1 MKNFIVYRSSAGSG
15 KTFTLVKEYLKLCL
29 SSKQPDYFK
38 HILAITFT
46 NKAADEMKERIVE
59 SIKAF
64 STHQPEGKYK
74 VMFNAVLSEISI
86 SKEEAFERSTNIHKA
101 LLHKYAYLSIST
113 IDKFFS
119 QIVRSFSFDLHLPF
133 HFDIEIDEKALLEK
147 VTDSLLDKAGNNDE
161 FTTTLVEFTLSNIS
175 EDSSWDSEQL
185 LKNTSTLLLKD
196 SFDDYIKQ
204 LISIDKESFD
214 KAEKSVYEFIKKFEA
229 FAISK
234 AIEALNVVK
243 KYEVSLDDFY
253 QKKSGI
259 AAKLVN
265 ISEKNFDNYSNSY
278 VLASLNEDKWLPSK
292 PSADVQAKME
302 AAVPYLKPICIELF
316 NYLDANYTMY
326 QIAKMVASS
335 IKGLKVVKEIKE
347 TLDEIKRE
355 NNIVHISDFNRLI
368 NEVVIEQPIPFF
380 YERIGEKY
388 NHFLIDEFQD
398 TSELQFQNLL
408 PLLENSLAEGHYNL
422 VVGDAKQSIY
432 RFRDAKVEQFVQLP
446 DITSDKENIVEKVQ
460 ILEENYTTKALDKN
474 FRSASQIIQFN
485 NNLFESLVLQTAYQ
499 SFSKYYEEIKQS
511 YDETKSDGY
520 VVVKFLSKEDEFE
533 EQLINYAYNVVEE
546 AIADGFALSDIAIL
560 VSKNKECSL
569 LYEALMAKGINC
581 VSEESLRLDTDI
593 EVKTLISVLLYME
606 DKSKENAFSMLSAF
620 HQKGS
625 LIEHPITFTEKVK
638 EGKDAFAI
646 LKSQDVKLSEEFLR
660 RLPVY
665 ERTEELIR
673 VLAIQ
678 ANPFVGT
685 FLNELIDFS
694 TNKRYQN
701 LSIKKW
707 WSQIREKKVSGSAT
721 QNDAVQLMT
730 IHKSKG
736 LQFPVVLS
744 VCHSSKSN
752 FPKYFFAENKIPE
765 LHSLPVNLL
774 KYTSVLE
781 SSPYQQ
787 EYQHEKQSND
797 LDELNKYYV
806 AFTRPEKRLYC
817 LADEPKKGSNFYDLF
832 GNYVLDNLIES
843 DGAYI
848 SGKRVKHAKPVKQ
861 DDSAVLLNSFISN
874 AFTDK
879 LKMSFQSE
887 KHWSF
892 DEERS
897 KREYGNLIHTILQS
911 VNSLED
917 VDIII
922 EQLLLA
928 GKIESVE
935 AEKLSSGI
943 KHLIQSPEAAP
954 FFHFEA
960 AKILTERDIISSDN
974 EIKRPDKVVIF
985 DDKLLLIDFKTSFFD
1000 PKHQKQ
1006 IVSYKQLLNDM
1017 GYSNV
1022 EAYLLYTG
1030 DVFQKDKPSVISC

>member
-59 SIKAF
+59 NIKAF
-64 STHQPEGKYK
+64 SGHQPESKHLD
-74 VMFNAVLSEISI
+74 MFNAVLSEINI

-133 HFDIEIDEKALLEK
+133 HFDIEIDEKALLDK
-147 VTDSLLDKAGNNDE
+147 VTDSLLDKAGNDEE
-161 FTTTLVEFTLSNIS
+161 FTNTLVEFTLSNIS

-185 LKNTSTLLLKD
+185 LKNTSKLLLKD

-204 LISIDKESFD
+204 LVDVDKESFD
-214 KAEKSVYEFIKKFEA
+214 TAERSVSGFIKKFEL
-229 FAISK
+229 FAVSK
-234 AIEALNVVK
+234 AIEALSVIK
-243 KYEVSLDDFY
+243 KHEISLDDFY

-265 ISEKNFDNYSNSY
+265 ISEKNFDKYSNSY

-292 PSADVQAKME
+292 PSANVQAKME
-302 AAVPYLKPICIELF
+302 TVLPSLKPICVELF
-316 NYLDANYTMY
+316 EYLDTHYALY
-326 QIAKMVASS
+326 QIAKMISSS

-347 TLDEIKRE
+347 ALDEIKRE

-446 DITSDKENIVEKVQ
+446 DIVSEKENIVEKTQ
-460 ILEENYTTKALDKN
+460 ILGENYTTKALDKN

-485 NNLFESLVLQTAYQ
+485 NNLFENLVQQPIYQ
-499 SFSKYYEEIKQS
+499 NFSNYYNEIKQS
-511 YDETKSDGY
+511 FDEKKSDGY
-520 VVVKFLSKEDEFE
+520 VAVKFLNKEEEFE
-533 EQLINYAYNVVEE
+533 NQMTEYAYKVIQE
-546 AIADGFALSDIAIL
+546 AFADGFSLSDIAIL
-560 VSKNKECSL
+560 VSKNKDCSL
-569 LYEALMAKGINC
+569 LYESLMAKGINC

-593 EVKTLISVLLYME
+593 EVKTLISILLYME
-606 DKSKENAFSMLSAF
+606 DKSKENAFSLLDVF
-620 HQKGS
+620 HQKE
-625 LIEHPITFTEKVK
+625 LLQEHPTVFTQKIK
-638 EGKDAFAI
+638 DGKDAFVI
-646 LKSQDVKLSEEFLR
+646 LNSQGIKLSENFLR
-660 RLPVY
+660 RLPIY
-665 ERTEELIR
+665 ERTEEIIR
-673 VLAIQ
+673 KLAIQ
-678 ANPFVGT
+678 ANPFVST
-685 FLNELIDFS
+685 FLNELTDFS

-701 LSIKKW
+701 LSVKNW
-707 WSQIREKKVSGSAT
+707 WNQIREKKVSGSAAL
-721 QNDAVQLMT
+721 NDAVQLMT

-781 SSPYQQ
+781 NSPYQN
-787 EYQHEKQSND
+787 EYQHEKQSDD

-817 LADEPKKGSNFYDLF
+817 LTDKPKKGSSFYDLF
-832 GNYVLDNLIES
+832 GNYVLDNLSEA
-843 DGAYI
+843 DGEYVV
-848 SGKRVKHAKPVKQ
+848 GKRGRTTKSIKK
-861 DDSAVLLNSFISN
+861 DDNSILMEKFISN

-879 LKMSFQSE
+879 LKMSLQAE
-887 KHWSF
+887 KHWDF

-897 KREYGNLIHTILQS
+897 KREYGNLIHNILQN
-911 VNSLED
+911 VNFLED
-917 VDIII
+917 VDNVIG
-922 EQLLLA
+922 EFLQK
-928 GKIESVE
+928 GKIEKEES
-935 AEKLSSGI
+935 EKLLSGI
-943 KHLIQSPEAAP
+943 KQFIQSPEVAP
-954 FFHFEA
+954 FFNLKD
-960 AKILTERDIISSDN
+960 AKILTERDIISPNN
-974 EIKRPDKVVIF
+974 EIKRPDKVVVF

-1006 IVSYKQLLNDM
+1006 ISSYKQLLNEM

-1030 DVFQKDKPSVISC
+1030 DVSQNEKPNVISC

>member
-29 SSKQPDYFK
+29 SSQQPDYFK

-59 SIKAF
+59 NIKAF
-64 STHQPEGKYK
+64 SGHRPEGKHLD
-74 VMFNAVLSEISI
+74 MFNAVLSEINI

-133 HFDIEIDEKALLEK
+133 HFDIEIDEKALLDK
-147 VTDSLLDKAGNNDE
+147 VTDSLLDKAGNDEE
-161 FTTTLVEFTLSNIS
+161 FTNTLVEFTLSNIS

-185 LKNTSTLLLKD
+185 LKNTSKLLLKD

-204 LISIDKESFD
+204 LVNIDKENFD
-214 KAEKSVYEFIKKFEA
+214 KAEKSISEFIKKFEA
-229 FAISK
+229 FTVSK
-234 AIEALNVVK
+234 AIEALNVIK
-243 KYEVSLDDFY
+243 KHEISLDDFY

-265 ISEKNFDNYSNSY
+265 ISEKNFDKYSNSY
-278 VLASLNEDKWLPSK
+278 VVATLTEDKWLPSK
-292 PSADVQAKME
+292 PSIDAQSKME
-302 AAVPYLKPICIELF
+302 AAIPSLKPICTELF
-316 NYLDANYTMY
+316 EYLDAHHTLY
-326 QIAKMVASS
+326 QLAKMIAST

-347 TLDEIKRE
+347 SLDEIKRE

-446 DITSDKENIVEKVQ
+446 KITSEKKNIFEKAQ
-460 ILEENYTTKALDKN
+460 ILEENYSTKALDKN

-485 NNLFESLVLQTAYQ
+485 NSLFENLVQQSVYQ
-499 SFSKYYEEIKQS
+499 NFSGYYNEIKQS
-511 YDETKSDGY
+511 FDETKSDGY
-520 VVVKFLSKEDEFE
+520 VAVKFLDKEEEFE
-533 EQLINYAYNVVEE
+533 NQLTEYAYKVVQE
-546 AIADGFALSDIAIL
+546 AVADGFSLSDIAIL
-560 VSKNKECSL
+560 VSKNKECSV

-593 EVKTLISVLLYME
+593 EVKTLISILLYME
-606 DKSKENAFSMLSAF
+606 DKSKENAFSLLNVF
-620 HQKGS
+620 HQKEQ
-625 LIEHPITFTEKVK
+625 LTEHPTVFTQRIK

-646 LKSQDVKLSEEFLR
+646 LKNQGVKLSEDFLR
-660 RLPVY
+660 RLPIY
-665 ERTEELIR
+665 ERTEEILR
-673 VLAIQ
+673 VLTIR
-678 ANPFVGT
+678 ANPFIGT

-701 LSIKKW
+701 LSVKNW
-707 WSQIREKKVSGSAT
+707 WNQIREKKVSGSAAL
-721 QNDAVQLMT
+721 NDAVQLMT

-736 LQFPVVLS
+736 LQFPVVVS

-752 FPKYFFAENKIPE
+752 FPKYFFAENKLPE

-774 KYTSVLE
+774 KYTSNLE
-781 SSPYQQ
+781 NSPYSQ
-787 EYQHEKQSND
+787 EYNHEKQSDN

-817 LADEPKKGSNFYDLF
+817 LTDAPKSGSGFYDLF
-832 GNYVLDNLIES
+832 GNYVISNLKQEEE
-843 DGAYI
+843 DYI
-848 SGKRVKHAKPVKQ
+848 LGERTPYTKSSKVENNFI
-861 DDSAVLLNSFISN
+861 LLNDFISYP
-874 AFTDK
+874 FTDK
-879 LKMSFQSE
+879 LKMSLQSE
-887 KHWSF
+887 KHWNF
-892 DEERS
+892 DEDRS
-897 KREYGNLIHTILQS
+897 RREYGNLIHNLLQN
-911 VNSLED
+911 VNLLSD
-917 VDIII
+917 VDRVID
-922 EQLLLA
+922 EFLQK
-928 GKIESVE
+928 GKIEKEES
-935 AEKLSSGI
+935 EKLSIGI
-943 KHLIQSPEAAP
+943 KRFIQSPEVAP
-954 FFHFEA
+954 FFQLEN
-960 AKILTERDIISSDN
+960 AKILTERDIISSSN

-985 DDKLLLIDFKTSFFD
+985 DDKLVLIDFKTSFFD

-1006 IVSYKQLLNDM
+1006 ITSYKQLLNEM
-1017 GYSNV
+1017 GYNQV

-1030 DVFQKDKPSVISC
+1030 DVFQNEKPSVISC